1 MEQTEILMAE
11 SPLELP
17 ILPLREVVM
26 FPRTL
31 MTFHVG
37 RPASV
42 SAISSAVSEYGRLI
56 FLIAQKDS
64 SIERPAPGD
73 LYGIGVVS
81 RIQNAERQSDGT
93 FRILCDGMYRA
104 SWSPVSANSP
114 FGDRAFPRLITARLE
129 EPLEEDQDIPALVE
143 AFRDALGDV
152 SRQSR
157 RISPEQLSAF
167 SLIQD
172 PGALADA
179 AAPSLKATCQQKQE
193 LLEILDRGRRLRM
206 AYNMLGGELVASGLD
221 KTIKNRVKEQMEQ
234 NQKEYYLTEQLK
246 AINIEL
252 GHGDIQVEHTEIEEK
267 LKKKNMPEEARAQ
280 ALRELHK
287 LNQMPPG
294 TSEYIVVR
302 NYIDWILDLPWN
314 ELKPIDIDLARAR
327 TLLDNGHYGLEK
339 PKERI
344 LEYLAVQK
352 LSGGL
357 KGPILCLVGPP
368 GVGKTSLA
376 RSIAEA
382 TGREFVRISLGGV
395 RDEAEIRGHRRTYIG
410 ALPGKILMALKRA
423 RYNNPLFCLDEID
436 KMTVDFRGDPAS
448 ALLEVLDP
456 EQNATFN
463 DHYIDLDYDL
473 SQVFFITTANSA
485 QNIPS
490 ALFDR
495 MEILELPSYLEGE
508 KLHIAREFLLPR
520 QWKQHGLLPSN
531 MEIGDGAIKEI
542 IRSWTH
548 ESGVRDLER
557 QIAALCRKTAIR
569 IVEDG
574 SPENACIRITSDDLE
589 TYLGVRKYHDDERET
604 SALTGVAAGLAY
616 TGAGGSLLYIEST
629 VMPGSG
635 KLQVTGKLG
644 DVMKESAHAA
654 LSYIRSRSSR
664 LGLRPDF
671 YKDVDIHVHVPEGAV
686 PKDGPSAGIT
696 LATSLASALLGIP
709 VKSDV
714 CMTGEL
720 TLRGRVLPI
729 GGLREKLLAAQRTG
743 MKTVLLPDGNRKDLS
758 EVPDEIVSSLDIH
771 FVSEAD
777 NVLTLAMDAPAED
790 IFSGEASE
798 ALLRSL
804 RVPRTLGGDLNGAVL

>member
-1 MEQTEILMAE
+1 
-11 SPLELP
+11 
-17 ILPLREVVM
+17 
-26 FPRTL
+26 
-31 MTFHVG
+31 
-37 RPASV
+37 
-42 SAISSAVSEYGRLI
+42 
-56 FLIAQKDS
+56 
-64 SIERPAPGD
+64 
-73 LYGIGVVS
+73 
-81 RIQNAERQSDGT
+81 
-93 FRILCDGMYRA
+93 
-104 SWSPVSANSP
+104 SPVSPNSP
-114 FGDRAFPRLITARLE
+114 FGDRAFPRLITSRVEESLE
-129 EPLEEDQDIPALVE
+129 DDEEIPALVE
-143 AFRDALGDV
+143 AFHDALGEI

-167 SLIQD
+167 SLIRD

-179 AAPSLKATCQQKQE
+179 AAPLIKADCRQKQE
-193 LLEILDRGRRLRM
+193 LLEVLDKGRRLRT

-221 KTIKNRVKEQMEQ
+221 KTIKSRVKAQMEQ
-234 NQKEYYLTEQLK
+234 NQKEYYLTEQIK
-246 AINIEL
+246 AINLEL

-294 TSEYIVVR
+294 SSEYIVVR
-302 NYIDWILDLPWN
+302 NYVDWILDLPWN

-327 TLLDNGHYGLEK
+327 TLLDGGHYGLEK

-463 DHYIDLDYDL
+463 DHYIGLDYDL

-531 MEIGDGAIKEI
+531 MEIDDAAITEI

-574 SPENACIRITSDDLE
+574 IPENACIRITADDLE
-589 TYLGVRKYHDDERET
+589 KYLGVRKYHDDERET

-743 MKTVLLPDGNRKDLS
+743 MKTVLLPDGNRKDLA
-758 EVPDEIVSSLDIH
+758 EVPEEIVSSLDIH

-777 NVLTLAMDAPAED
+777 NVLTLAMDAPAGE